1 MLPPN
6 QMMPAPAYPMTDQKA
21 ANAAVMPQKF
31 WIKTKEVNILDAAGR
46 PTGQTKYVNEEW
58 VTVAKIGVTI
68 PATVDHNI
76 ASIKKGWKRN
86 IQQHEEAEGEM
97 AALWRTVEPYYEN
110 WKKGGEAS
118 EIINGT
124 PLAVWPGVTKDV
136 VEALKPFNIR
146 SVEDLSQVNDTVMNR
161 IPNPSMHLYRE
172 RAKKFLA
179 TKDIALV
186 VAELT
191 NRDDELAQM
200 KAEMASL
207 KNMLA
212 ASEFAKKEAE
222 GERDDA
228 VPAVARRRKAKAEAA

>member
-6 QMMPAPAYPMTDQKA
+6 QMMPPPAYPMTDAKHVLA
-21 ANAAVMPQKF
+21 SVVPQKF
-31 WIKTKEVNILDAAGR
+31 WVKTKEVPILDASGR

-76 ASIKKGWKRN
+76 ASIKKGFKRC
-86 IQQHEEAEGEM
+86 IAQHEEADGEM

-146 SVEDLSQVNDTVMNR
+146 SVEDLSQVNDGIMNR
-161 IPNPSMHLYRE
+161 IPNPNMHLYRE

-200 KAEMASL
+200 KAEMEGL

-222 GERDDA
+222 GERDES
-228 VPAVARRRKAKAEAA
+228 VPGVARKRKSAKAA